1 MMVSLYLLP
10 PAFNL
15 SSMLRC
21 NHHQFYGI
29 HMGALAESKVDEGEL
44 DPFEPRRLA
53 PLRSDMLRFAR
64 LQLRDESVAE
74 DVVQEALAS
83 AYSSK
88 SRFSGRSQFKTW
100 VFAILRNKVVD
111 LIRSRSRGKT
121 ESLTDSD
128 GSDREVEEL
137 FNREGFW
144 HKESRPAAW
153 PQPDQALDND
163 QFWQVFELC
172 MQVMSESTARVFT
185 MRELLDLNTA
195 EICAELGIS
204 ESNCWVILHRAR
216 SRLRLCLSESWFN
229 QDK

>member
-1 MMVSLYLLP
+1 
-10 PAFNL
+10 
-15 SSMLRC
+15 
-21 NHHQFYGI
+21 
-29 HMGALAESKVDEGEL
+29 MGAAAESKGDSAEL
-44 DPFEPRRLA
+44 DPFDPIRLA

-88 SRFSGRSQFKTW
+88 SRFSGRSKFKTW
-100 VFAILRNKVVD
+100 VFAILRNKVID
-111 LIRSRSRGKT
+111 LIRSRSRTSHT

-128 GSDREVEEL
+128 GSDREVEGL
-137 FNREGFW
+137 FNSEGFW

-153 PQPDQALDND
+153 PQPDQALDSE
-163 QFWQVFELC
+163 QFWQIFELC

-185 MRELLDLNTA
+185 MRELLDLDTA

-216 SRLRLCLSESWFN
+216 SSLRLCLSESWFN
-229 QDK
+229 QGK